1 MAKKFVSF
9 LTGVTISFTAHSLD
23 IAACHSPK
31 GKSNFP
37 TMGLVPVDKSGWK
50 DDAITGGRYTLTK
63 QGADFDLL
71 YLDSNKR
78 LASSKGNGATVSL
91 IRMGSDNFSI
101 FVYYPND
108 TIEIF
113 SFMRETTG
121 ALSLHVIQSK
131 GGDAP
136 VHKSSILTAR
146 CDFINFEAVN

>member
-1 MAKKFVSF
+1 MTKKIVSF
-9 LTGVTISFTAHSLD
+9 LAGVTISFAAHSLD

-31 GKSNFP
+31 GKSHFP
-37 TMGLVPVDKSGWK
+37 TIALVPVDKSGWK

-63 QGADFDLL
+63 QGAEFDLL

-78 LASSKGNGATVSL
+78 VASSEGNGAAVSL
-91 IRMGSDNFSI
+91 IRMASDNFSI

-121 ALSLHVIQSK
+121 ALSLHAIQSK
-131 GGDAP
+131 GGDAL
-136 VHKSSILTAR
+136 VHKSSILIAK
-146 CDFINFEAVN
+146 CDFINFEAIN